1 MISINATLLLQIV
14 HFLVLTFILN
24 RLLFRPI
31 LRLINERRGHIETTI
46 SETKELELETERLR
60 NEYLTRHENA
70 RKEAA
75 RERTQL
81 RSRGISEAEEFLSK
95 SRKEV
100 ATVRA
105 EADGKAESEF
115 RKTQPLLRD
124 EAARL
129 ADVITERVIGRRI
142 KA

>member
-1 MISINATLLLQIV
+1 MISINATLVLQII
-14 HFLVLTFILN
+14 HFLGLTFVLN
-24 RLLFRPI
+24 RLMFRPI

-60 NEYLTRHENA
+60 NEYLTRQENA

-100 ATVRA
+100 AMVRA
-105 EADGKAESEF
+105 EADGKAESEV